1 MQLGFVNFNTEEK
14 KRVSKMMQLL
24 SESRAI
30 EELGIG
36 RVRDHFS
43 NTLFPGTST
52 LQHHAKYFAVL
63 PSLYYHAAHCGRK
76 FSSVREVE
84 RFIIE
89 REIQITRQLAECD
102 DGMSKLGITGIDT
115 YKDALSDHTKYVK
128 YNPTYIYGSGMATYG
143 MIPDTSFYQLI
154 MEISKIDAEE
164 PHNKRRLKGED
175 NTEDAQEMT
184 GDKQLILTSGEQ
196 YNFMNGTS
204 MSLSLTPTE
213 AKFVKDKI
221 LESPYCKGTLLAFLI
236 NKDNLI
242 LNDEVSYYKLAE
254 QLDGLDEDVRD
265 IYDKSVIFSKLI
277 NLVDWSF
284 NHAYYCS
291 FDNEEGAM
299 TCKQAYE
306 ELYEIH
312 KGTITDQVAYLSL
325 FEYTRAKDPMLT
337 DFCENCYNVLIE
349 EGINALNSLDTLGT
363 SRERSVKRERS
374 KIGNNDYRTVK
385 RGNPGYNDYRWN
397 TVRTMVDEIRNPQ

>member
-36 RVRDHFS
+36 RVRGHFS

-63 PSLYYHAAHCGRK
+63 PSLYYHAAHCGKK
-76 FSSVREVE
+76 FNSVHEVE

-89 REIQITRQLAECD
+89 REIQITRQLAEYD
-102 DGMSKLGITGIDT
+102 DGTNKLGITGINT
-115 YKDALSDHTKYVK
+115 YKDALSDYTKYVK

-143 MIPDTSFYQLI
+143 MVPDTSIYQLI
-154 MEISKIDAEE
+154 KEISNIDAEE
-164 PHNKRRLKGED
+164 PHNKRRLKGDD

-184 GDKQLILTSGEQ
+184 GEKQLILTSGEQ

-265 IYDKSVIFSKLI
+265 IYDKSVLFSKLI

-299 TCKQAYE
+299 TCKQEYE

-349 EGINALNSLDTLGT
+349 EGINALTILDAIFTF
-363 SRERSVKRERS
+363 RESSVKREWS

>member
-1 MQLGFVNFNTEEK
+1 MQIGFVNFNTEEK
-14 KRVSKMMQLL
+14 KRVSKMMQML
-24 SESRAI
+24 SESEAI

-63 PSLYYHAAHCGRK
+63 PSLYYQAAHCGKK
-76 FSSVREVE
+76 FNSVQEVE

-89 REIQITRQLAECD
+89 REIQITRQLAEYD
-102 DGMSKLGITGIDT
+102 DGTSKLGITGINT
-115 YKDALSDHTKYVK
+115 YKDALSDYTKYVK

-143 MIPDTSFYQLI
+143 MVPDTSIYQLI
-154 MEISKIDAEE
+154 KEISNIDAEE
-164 PHNKRRLKGED
+164 PHNKRRLKGDD

-184 GDKQLILTSGEQ
+184 GEKQLILTSGEQ

-221 LESPYCKGTLLAFLI
+221 LESPYCKGTLLAFLL
-236 NKDNLI
+236 NKESLI
-242 LNDEVSYYKLAE
+242 LSEEVSYYKLAE
-254 QLDGLDEDVRD
+254 QLDGLDEDIRD
-265 IYDKSVIFSKLI
+265 VYDKSILFSKLI

-284 NHAYYCS
+284 NHAYYRS
-291 FDNEEGAM
+291 FDNKNDAM
-299 TCKQAYE
+299 ACEQAFW
-306 ELYEIH
+306 ELYENH
-312 KGTITDQVAYLSL
+312 KFTIKDQDAYLSL
-325 FEYTRAKDPMLT
+325 FDYTREKDPMLT
-337 DFCENCYNVLIE
+337 DFCENCYKALIE
-349 EGINALNSLDTLGT
+349 EGNNALSRLDALVT

-374 KIGNNDYRTVK
+374 KIGNNAYRTVK
-385 RGNPGYNDYRWN
+385 RGNPGYNEFRWN
-397 TVRTMVDEIRNPQ
+397 TVRTMVDEIRNPR

>member
-1 MQLGFVNFNTEEK
+1 
-14 KRVSKMMQLL
+14 
-24 SESRAI
+24 
-30 EELGIG
+30 
-36 RVRDHFS
+36 
-43 NTLFPGTST
+43 
-52 LQHHAKYFAVL
+52 
-63 PSLYYHAAHCGRK
+63 
-76 FSSVREVE
+76 
-84 RFIIE
+84 
-89 REIQITRQLAECD
+89 
-102 DGMSKLGITGIDT
+102 
-115 YKDALSDHTKYVK
+115 
-128 YNPTYIYGSGMATYG
+128 MATYG
-143 MIPDTSFYQLI
+143 MIPDTSIYQLI

-236 NKDNLI
+236 NKDSLI

-254 QLDGLDEDVRD
+254 QLNGLDEDVRD
-265 IYDKSVIFSKLI
+265 IYDKSVLFSKLI

-325 FEYTRAKDPMLT
+325 FDYTRAKDPMLT

>member
-1 MQLGFVNFNTEEK
+1 M
-14 KRVSKMMQLL
+14 
-24 SESRAI
+24 
-30 EELGIG
+30 
-36 RVRDHFS
+36 
-43 NTLFPGTST
+43 
-52 LQHHAKYFAVL
+52 
-63 PSLYYHAAHCGRK
+63 
-76 FSSVREVE
+76 
-84 RFIIE
+84 
-89 REIQITRQLAECD
+89 
-102 DGMSKLGITGIDT
+102 
-115 YKDALSDHTKYVK
+115 
-128 YNPTYIYGSGMATYG
+128 
-143 MIPDTSFYQLI
+143 
-154 MEISKIDAEE
+154 
-164 PHNKRRLKGED
+164 
-175 NTEDAQEMT
+175 
-184 GDKQLILTSGEQ
+184 
-196 YNFMNGTS
+196 
-204 MSLSLTPTE
+204 
-213 AKFVKDKI
+213 
-221 LESPYCKGTLLAFLI
+221 
-236 NKDNLI
+236 
-242 LNDEVSYYKLAE
+242 
-254 QLDGLDEDVRD
+254 
-265 IYDKSVIFSKLI
+265 I

-299 TCKQAYE
+299 ICKQAYE

>member
-1 MQLGFVNFNTEEK
+1 M
-14 KRVSKMMQLL
+14 
-24 SESRAI
+24 
-30 EELGIG
+30 
-36 RVRDHFS
+36 
-43 NTLFPGTST
+43 
-52 LQHHAKYFAVL
+52 
-63 PSLYYHAAHCGRK
+63 
-76 FSSVREVE
+76 E

-143 MIPDTSFYQLI
+143 MIPDTSIYQLI

-236 NKDNLI
+236 NKDSLI

-254 QLDGLDEDVRD
+254 QLNGLDEDVRD
-265 IYDKSVIFSKLI
+265 IYDKSVLFSKLI

-325 FEYTRAKDPMLT
+325 FDYTRAKDPMLT